1 MRTLPPSLLAL
12 ALLLTATT
20 GAARRPVSDRPR
32 KTQKVA
38 SYRPAP
44 AWQRGSV
51 HLTAANNDTLCLHL
65 DSVRFSGFDKPS
77 SGTKETFLL
86 TNRNRL
92 TLVGLS
98 VEITYL
104 NPDGRQI
111 HARILTIPCS
121 IPPSRPESSTSAAST
136 PREPT
141 TTSIALPDAPAPPP
155 SPSHSV
161 PSPSSTDHNNPKSPF

>member
-38 SYRPAP
+38 SYRSVP
-44 AWQRGSV
+44 AWQRGSIR
-51 HLTAANNDTLCLHL
+51 LTAANNDTLCLHL

-92 TLVGLS
+92 TLTGLS
-98 VEITYL
+98 VEITYQ

-121 IPPSRPESSTSAAST
+121 IPPFETRKLDVRSFDTQGAYHYVHSSAGRSGAAPFTVTLRPLTLFYR
-136 PREPT
+136 PQ
-141 TTSIALPDAPAPPP
+141 
-155 SPSHSV
+155 
-161 PSPSSTDHNNPKSPF
+161 